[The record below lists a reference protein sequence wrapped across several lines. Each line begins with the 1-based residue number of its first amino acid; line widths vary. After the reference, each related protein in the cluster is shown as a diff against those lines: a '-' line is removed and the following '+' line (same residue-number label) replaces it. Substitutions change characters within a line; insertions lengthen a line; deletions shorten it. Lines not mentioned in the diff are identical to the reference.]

1 MKTKQESVIN
11 QKPVRG
17 KSGKA
22 GGDMPVP
29 ANDGEKKM
37 DAEAYENKLFTVIIF
52 SENTVGL
59 LNQIAIIFTRRR
71 LNIETL
77 SVSPSAI
84 EGIHKF
90 TITTFTDEVT
100 IKKVVKQIDKRV
112 DILKAYYNTDEDLVH
127 QEIAL
132 YKLSTDLFI
141 KMEGTETLIRKY
153 NVRVLE
159 MNKDCIVLSKSG
171 HYEETQALF
180 KELSERIGVLQF
192 IRSGRIAIT
201 KSKVERLS
209 DMLSAM
215 EDKLK
220 RKV

>member
-1 MKTKQESVIN
+1 MKLTGKKIN
-11 QKPVRG
+11 SKKSAGKPVEKIPEQG
-17 KSGKA
+17 KR
-22 GGDMPVP
+22 
-29 ANDGEKKM
+29 
-37 DAEAYENKLFTVIIF
+37 LFTVIIF

-59 LNQIAIIFTRRR
+59 LNQITIIFTRRQ

-90 TITTFTDEVT
+90 TITTFADEVT
-100 IKKVVKQIDKRV
+100 IEKVVNQIDKRV
-112 DILKAYYNTDEDLVH
+112 DILKAYYNTDEDLVY

-132 YKLSTDLFI
+132 YKLSTALFI
-141 KMEGTETLIRKY
+141 RMDGVEELIRKY
-153 NVRVLE
+153 NARVLE
-159 MNKDCIVLSKSG
+159 INEDCVVLEKNG

-180 KELSERIGVLQF
+180 HELSERIGVLQF

-209 DMLSAM
+209 DMLAAM
-215 EDKLK
+215 ESKLE
-220 RKV
+220 RKK

>member
-1 MKTKQESVIN
+1 MEAN
-11 QKPVRG
+11 QK
-17 KSGKA
+17 KSSGQA
-22 GGDMPVP
+22 T
-29 ANDGEKKM
+29 EKS
-37 DAEAYENKLFTVIIF
+37 AEERSEKPQERTEKLFTVIIF

-59 LNQIAIIFTRRR
+59 LNQITIIFTRRQ

-100 IKKVVKQIDKRV
+100 IEKAVRQIDRRV

-132 YKLSTDLFI
+132 YKLSTELFI
-141 KMEGTETLIRKY
+141 RMDGVEELIRKY
-153 NVRVLE
+153 SARVLE
-159 MNKDCIVLSKSG
+159 INEDCTVLEKSG

-180 KELSERIGVLQF
+180 RELSERIGVLQF

-209 DMLSAM
+209 DMLAAM
-215 EDKLK
+215 K
-220 RKV
+220 RKLERKK

>member
-1 MKTKQESVIN
+1 M
-11 QKPVRG
+11 
-17 KSGKA
+17 
-22 GGDMPVP
+22 
-29 ANDGEKKM
+29 
-37 DAEAYENKLFTVIIF
+37 ENKTLYTITIF

-59 LNQIAIIFTRRR
+59 LNQVTIIFTRRG

-90 TITTFTDEVT
+90 TVT
-100 IKKVVKQIDKRV
+100 AFSDKETVEKVVKQIDKRV
-112 DILKAYYNTDEDLVH
+112 DIVKAYYNTDEDLVY

-132 YKLSTDLFI
+132 YKISTQKLLSLGSIEDIIRRYNARILD
-141 KMEGTETLIRKY
+141 MTE
-153 NVRVLE
+153 VWVVLE
-159 MNKDCIVLSKSG
+159 KTG

-180 KELSERIGVLQF
+180 KELSEKIGILQF

-209 DMLSAM
+209 DMLAAM
-215 EDKLK
+215 EEKLNI
-220 RKV
+220 RRQS